1 MKGKSWSSNVGG
13 WMVVSIWNCQ
23 CCKML
28 IGPPAGN
35 ELNRVGSGYFRWIL
49 AAAWKQPAWLAGG
62 FSSGSCSLNAP
73 GLLQGYMYAV
83 MPFGLSESHMDR
95 QLQSSESWTFMGWT
109 MQLPFHHRQSVTLL
123 QKARAREIQSF
134 CICGQK
140 AVFCSPLWWV
150 PA

>member
-1 MKGKSWSSNVGG
+1 MKGKSWSSHVGG

-49 AAAWKQPAWLAGG
+49 AAAWKQPAWLAADSPQVAAAWKPLG
-62 FSSGSCSLNAP
+62 FCKGICMQWCPSGC
-73 GLLQGYMYAV
+73 Q
-83 MPFGLSESHMDR
+83 SHMDR
-95 QLQSSESWTFMGWT
+95 QWQSSESWTFMGWT

-140 AVFCSPLWWV
+140 AIFCSPLWWV